1 MRIALLAAA
10 ATAML
15 ATGLAASSVEAQRPE
30 RILRIFGD
38 DKCPANEICITA
50 PETER
55 YRDPLRE
62 NAPAQPQAVL
72 NQKAINAMDSEG
84 KIASGIDSCSPSG
97 AGGATGCF
105 RQRVRNAREE
115 DRQNGKP
122 ANIEF

>member
-1 MRIALLAAA
+1 MIAGGFALP
-10 ATAML
+10 
-15 ATGLAASSVEAQRPE
+15 ASADAQRPE
-30 RILRIFGD
+30 RILRIFGND
-38 DKCPANEICITA
+38 PCPENEICVRA

-72 NQKAINAMDSEG
+72 NQKAVNAMDREG
-84 KIASGIDSCSPSG
+84 QVQTGIDSCSPSG
-97 AGGATGCF
+97 AGGQTGCY
-105 RQRVRNAREE
+105 RQRLRNAREE